1 MHNDGA
7 FGTRFSLLSIVCTFT
22 LFASIRSTFGV
33 LSGKKHSGI
42 VVRWCDRVRYVREE
56 QALFIEIR
64 GGEVRI

>member
-1 MHNDGA
+1 MHNDGV
-7 FGTRFSLLSIVCTFT
+7 FGSRFSLLSIVCTFT

-56 QALFIEIR
+56 QALFIDQRRR
-64 GGEVRI
+64 G